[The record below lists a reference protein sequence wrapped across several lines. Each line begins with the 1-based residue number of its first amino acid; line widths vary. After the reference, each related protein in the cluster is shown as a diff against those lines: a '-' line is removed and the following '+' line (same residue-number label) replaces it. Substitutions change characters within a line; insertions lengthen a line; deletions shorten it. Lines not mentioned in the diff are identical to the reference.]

1 MQTTIRTPVSCYGLG
16 VHSGKRTQLTLKP
29 SYQPNSGIV
38 FVRTDVTD
46 VSNVIH
52 VSYKNVSDTTLST
65 SVSNDANIKVS
76 TIEHLMAA
84 LWGCGIDNV
93 IIELDGEE
101 VPIMDGSSR
110 PFVFLLE
117 CAGLAVMNE
126 KRCFL
131 KILKEVTVNQGGAY
145 ITTTPSE
152 NLVVNMVIDFTSK
165 AIGYQ
170 EMSFSDTRDDF
181 KESISGA
188 RTFGFL
194 HELEYLKKN
203 GLARGASLDN
213 AIGIENDQILNEDG
227 LRFDNECVRHKL
239 LDSLG
244 DFFTS
249 GRIIGTLNCYKT
261 GHNLNNLLLRKVF
274 EDPNAYCFVA
284 S

>member
-29 SYQPNSGIV
+29 SYTTNSGIV

-46 VSNVIH
+46 VSNVIQ

-65 SVSNDANIKVS
+65 SVSNNANVKVS

-117 CAGLAVMNE
+117 CAGLAVLNE

-131 KILKEVTVNQGGAY
+131 KILKEVTVNQGESY
-145 ITTTPSE
+145 ITTAPSE
-152 NLVVNMVIDFTSK
+152 NLVVNMVIDFPSK

-188 RTFGFL
+188 RTFGFV
-194 HELEYLKKN
+194 HELEYLKNK

-213 AIGIENDQILNEDG
+213 AIGIDNDQILNEDG

-249 GRIIGTLNCYKT
+249 GRIIGALNCYKT
-261 GHNLNNLLLRKVF
+261 GHHLNNFLLRKIF